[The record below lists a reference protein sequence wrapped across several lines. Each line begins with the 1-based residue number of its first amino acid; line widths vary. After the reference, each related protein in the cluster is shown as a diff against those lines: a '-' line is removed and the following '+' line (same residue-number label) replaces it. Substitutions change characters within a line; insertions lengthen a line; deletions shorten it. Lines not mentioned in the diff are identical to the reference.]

1 MAFARFVRLMRR
13 ELDGWRLAGLGW
25 AAVLLL
31 PFLFIFSA
39 WFAEP
44 NEQWLQIRAYL
55 LRDYVAGTV
64 RLTVLTGLLTVL
76 LGVPL
81 AWLVAAHDFPLRR
94 FFRWALLLPLA
105 IPPYIAAYTY
115 SNMLSYTGVVQ
126 KTLRGLGVEVPQ
138 KWLAFGSVRGALF
151 SFVLFLYPYVYL
163 IARSFMERQCA
174 SWVENARLLGARPLT
189 VFFRVALPMARPAVA
204 GGVAL
209 VVYEVLGD
217 YGVTSYFGV
226 RTLTTGIFQTW
237 FGMYDVESAMRLASW
252 LMAAVVGLFF
262 LERWLRR
269 GRLYHVSG
277 RPRPMAPVRLRGPAA
292 ALAFAFCFLVFA
304 LGFLIPVLQLIAW
317 ASLAFGDVWKP
328 QFWRWTLNTVAVAAV
343 AAFAVTAI
351 SLVVANVCRRKTA
364 LNQLLARWVTAGYA
378 MPGAVIAIGILAVF
392 IELDRLLAPFYAAAG
407 WGGRPLLLS
416 TSVAMLVFG
425 YVIRFTATGYNAVE
439 AGYES
444 IGSRFTESARLLGHG
459 RTRTFFRVEMP
470 LLRGSIAVGFLLTF
484 VEICKELPLALLLR
498 PFNFETLA
506 TQTYRYAK
514 DEQIIQAALPSLLV
528 IAVSLLS
535 VAILHMAERRMQ
547 R

>member
-1 MAFARFVRLMRR
+1 MELARFVRRIRR
-13 ELDGWRLAGLGW
+13 ELDGWRLTSLGW

-39 WFAEP
+39 WFRKP
-44 NEQWLQIRAYL
+44 NEQWLQIRSYL
-55 LRDYVAGTV
+55 LKDYVAGTV
-64 RLTVLTGLLTVL
+64 QLTVLTGLLTAF
-76 LGVPL
+76 LGVSL

-126 KTLRGLGVEVPQ
+126 KTLRDLGVEVSP
-138 KWLAFGSVRGALF
+138 KWLAFGSMRGALF
-151 SFVLFLYPYVYL
+151 SFALFLYPYVYL
-163 IARSFMERQCA
+163 IARAFMERQCA
-174 SWVENARLLGARPLT
+174 SWVESARLLGARPLT
-189 VFFRVALPMARPAVA
+189 VFWRVALPMARPAVA
-204 GGVAL
+204 GGAAL
-209 VVYEVLGD
+209 AVYEVLGD
-217 YGVTSYFGV
+217 YGVTSYFGI

-269 GRLYHVSG
+269 GRLYHISG
-277 RPRPMAPVRLRGPAA
+277 RPRPMAPVRLRGGAA
-292 ALAFAFCFLVFA
+292 VAASAFCFIVFA
-304 LGFLIPVLQLIAW
+304 LGFLIPVVQLVAW
-317 ASLAFGDVWKP
+317 ASLAFEDVWKP
-328 QFWRWTLNTVAVAAV
+328 AFWRWTMNTVAVAAV
-343 AAFAVTAI
+343 AAFAVTSI
-351 SLVVANVCRRKTA
+351 SLVVANVCRRRTV

-392 IELDRLLAPFYAAAG
+392 IGLDGLLAPLYAAMG
-407 WGGRPLLLS
+407 WGDRPLVLS
-416 TSVAMLVFG
+416 TSVAMLVLG
-425 YVIRFTATGYNAVE
+425 YVIRFTATGYNPVE
-439 AGYES
+439 AGYEN
-444 IGSRFTESARLLGHG
+444 IGARFSESARLLGHG
-459 RTRTFFRVEMP
+459 RTRTFFRVEAP

-514 DEQIIQAALPSLLV
+514 DEQIILAAFPSLLV

-535 VAILHMAERRMQ
+535 VAVLHMAERRA
-547 R
+547 